1 VLYFRVFRSCG
12 EVEVF
17 DGGGVV
23 AGKVVLVAVTLLV
36 VAHVVGEV
44 AVDDDG
50 ADLEDGL
57 GTVGGPSGACN
68 PESVFDDS
76 LN

>member
-1 VLYFRVFRSCG
+1 LFRSCG
-12 EVEVF
+12 EVEAV
-17 DGGGVV
+17 DGVLVV
-23 AGKVVLVAVTLLV
+23 AAEVVLGAVAFLV
-36 VAHVVGEV
+36 VAHVVAEV

-57 GTVGGPSGACN
+57 GTVGRPPGSGN
-68 PESVFDDS
+68 SGSVFDDS